1 MEEKKAKERRRLK
14 NDKMLREKFF
24 SREDK
29 KDELKNIKEGTEGA
43 KKSNS
48 NGKSK
53 SKRKRKRKRKSKR
66 NPNQERNPKTHK
78 KVDNYQER
86 VWRGNI
92 YVGVALG

>member
-14 NDKMLREKFF
+14 NDEMLREKIF

-53 SKRKRKRKRKSKR
+53 SKRKRKRKSK
-66 NPNQERNPKTHK
+66 RNPKTHK

>member
-29 KDELKNIKEGTEGA
+29 KDELENIKEGTEGA

-53 SKRKRKRKRKSKR
+53 SKRKRKSKSKR